1 MSFND
6 NDGYDNDINNNINNN
21 TENELSEIDP
31 DKLELLKAGPL
42 TDEELE
48 ELKEKL
54 GLDFEEF
61 DLEGA
66 FEEME
71 FLECPEIGIE
81 TDDFFITLNL
91 KKDYS
96 EISDLNDRKIQLI
109 SDIHFLFDEFSKTSD
124 FDDLMK
130 FYDQVNEEIEDG
142 FNEEHSEELLNKD
155 GDNKEIIDIN

>member
-1 MSFND
+1 MD
-6 NDGYDNDINNNINNN
+6 NKDNNSNNNSNDFEDF
-21 TENELSEIDP
+21 ENELREIDP
-31 DKLELLKAGPL
+31 NKLELLKAGPL

-61 DLEGA
+61 DLESA
-66 FEEME
+66 FEEMD

-109 SDIHFLFDEFSKTSD
+109 SDIHFLFDEFSKTPD

-130 FYDQVNEEIEDG
+130 FYDEVNEEIEDEV
-142 FNEEHSEELLNKD
+142 NDEISEEF
-155 GDNKEIIDIN
+155 DNKGIIDIGDSK